1 MNDNAWIME
10 LKPGD
15 TVYVSQSYGMAPRK
29 VVVSRLTNTQ
39 VICRYDGQAYDY
51 KFRKMDG
58 RSVGSDAWHSNYLI
72 EPSAEV
78 EQRVRIDILKGRAR
92 MLRDALG
99 IPQDEKALIEFIAAI
114 EPLVKKD
121 GDA

>member
-15 TVYVSQSYGMAPRK
+15 TVYVSQAFGAAPRK
-29 VVVSRLTNTQ
+29 LAVSRLTNTQ
-39 VICRYDGQAYDY
+39 VICRYGGQAHDY

-58 RSVGSDAWHSNYLI
+58 RSVGTGAWDSNYLVQ
-72 EPSAEV
+72 PSAEV
-78 EQRVRIDILKGRAR
+78 EQRVRVDILKGRAR